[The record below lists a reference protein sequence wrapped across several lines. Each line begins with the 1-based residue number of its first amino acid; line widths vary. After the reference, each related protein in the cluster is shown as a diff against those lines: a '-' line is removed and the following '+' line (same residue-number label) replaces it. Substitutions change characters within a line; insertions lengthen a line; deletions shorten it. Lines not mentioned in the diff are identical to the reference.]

1 MTNLTDR
8 SRELYYS
15 LFGDLEEISKN
26 DLEFPSEDKIRVKN
40 NKNSADYLRSS
51 EYEIKIKRISYVFSE
66 KYYSR

>member
-66 KYYSR
+66 KDYSR